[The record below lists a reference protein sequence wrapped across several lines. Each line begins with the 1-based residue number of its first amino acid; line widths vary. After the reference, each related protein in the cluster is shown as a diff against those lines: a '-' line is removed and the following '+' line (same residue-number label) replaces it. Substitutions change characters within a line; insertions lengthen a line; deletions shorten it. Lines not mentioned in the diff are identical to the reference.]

1 MSPQPGSAVAPNWGD
16 HGRARR
22 TWCFFGDKV
31 AVSGSNT
38 GALSWSS
45 QHRADN
51 ATTHVQVRICRVL
64 SPLAVCHRR
73 DNGVVSYPH
82 CNPMMSVPDGSA
94 AVCSPVPASFI
105 ELIEAGRHSPG
116 HPRRTLPEI
125 SSSSLTSSRSI
136 KLAAWR
142 VKLTFLVRPL
152 RSTPTCPAVPSP
164 SLGTIPHLRRPL
176 CALHIATAPMSVLA

>member
-1 MSPQPGSAVAPNWGD
+1 VHIKLSPARPDLMSPQPGSAVAPNWGD

-38 GALSWSS
+38 GALWWSS
-45 QHRADN
+45 QHRAGS
-51 ATTHVQVRICRVL
+51 ATTHVQVQICRVL
-64 SPLAVCHRR
+64 SPLAVCHHR

-125 SSSSLTSSRSI
+125 SSSSLTSSRS
-136 KLAAWR
+136 
-142 VKLTFLVRPL
+142 
-152 RSTPTCPAVPSP
+152 SSQ
-164 SLGTIPHLRRPL
+164 LGE
-176 CALHIATAPMSVLA
+176 